1 MQTTMNRQIR
11 FKCVKKYKTD
21 KCALMEI
28 IVRLLNQGSSC
39 SLAPAIAEN
48 RMSKSAVKLERKRR
62 GKIGLECRNFWKI
75 CSSLDPR

>member
-11 FKCVKKYKTD
+11 FKCVKKYKMD

-28 IVRLLNQGSSC
+28 IVLLLNQECSC
-39 SLAPAIAEN
+39 SLAPTN
-48 RMSKSAVKLERKRR
+48 TSNVRVGDQVRTYKRR
-62 GKIGLECRNFWKI
+62 GKIGLECRNFRKI

>member
-11 FKCVKKYKTD
+11 FKCVKKYKMD

-48 RMSKSAVKLERKRR
+48 RMSKSAVKLERKKTRKDWF
-62 GKIGLECRNFWKI
+62 GMPKFLENLLVTG
-75 CSSLDPR
+75 S